1 MLPSVA
7 LAAVGLLAL
16 VSTSC
21 GAVASRPADPAPIHA
36 IKHVIMIMQENRSF
50 DSYFGTYP
58 GADGY
63 PMRNGRPAV
72 CVPDPLAH
80 RCVRPFHD
88 SHDRNVGGPHGT
100 PNAVRDIDGGKMDGF
115 IREGIAGRIKHCQSP
130 GATDPRCT
138 GGPPADLM
146 GYHDAREI
154 PNYWAYA
161 RRYVLQDHMFEPTF
175 GWSLPA
181 HLFAVSGW
189 SAKCEQPTVPAS
201 CTSNLEGPGHG
212 PDSIRKLHPR
222 GPLYAWT
229 DLTYLLYMHHVSW
242 AYYVA
247 SGWQPDCPRGI
258 TLYCRPGL
266 QRPGTPSIWNP
277 LPDFETVHNDGQLRN
292 VTSLSRYFGAAKTGS
307 LPAVSW
313 IEPDWKHS
321 EHPGAL
327 VSTGQTWVTR
337 VVNAAMTGP
346 DWKSTAIFLAWDD
359 WGGFYDH
366 VNPPRVDANGYGLR
380 VPALVISPYAKRG
393 YVDHQTL
400 SFDAYLKFIED
411 DFLGGA
417 RLDPTTDG
425 RPDPRPTVRETVPQL
440 GNLLN
445 DFDFSQRPREAQ
457 LLPLR
462 PIEPRLQKSLG

>member
-1 MLPSVA
+1 
-7 LAAVGLLAL
+7 
-16 VSTSC
+16 
-21 GAVASRPADPAPIHA
+21 
-36 IKHVIMIMQENRSF
+36 
-50 DSYFGTYP
+50 
-58 GADGY
+58 
-63 PMRNGRPAV
+63 
-72 CVPDPLAH
+72 
-80 RCVRPFHD
+80 
-88 SHDRNVGGPHGT
+88 
-100 PNAVRDIDGGKMDGF
+100 
-115 IREGIAGRIKHCQSP
+115 
-130 GATDPRCT
+130 
-138 GGPPADLM
+138 M
-146 GYHDAREI
+146 GYHDARGSRI
-154 PNYWAYA
+154 TGPTHVGTSC
-161 RRYVLQDHMFEPTF
+161 RITCSSRLRLEP
-175 GWSLPA
+175 PA

-247 SGWQPDCPRGI
+247 FGWQPDCPRGI

-277 LPDFETVHNDGQLRN
+277 LPDFATVHNDGQLRN

-313 IEPDWKHS
+313 IEAPDWKHS
-321 EHPGAL
+321 KHPGAL

-400 SFDAYLKFIED
+400 SFDAYLKIIED
-411 DFLGGA
+411 DSSVAPVSTL
-417 RLDPTTDG
+417 
-425 RPDPRPTVRETVPQL
+425 RPTVSRQPRPPCGRPCRSLGTSSTTSTFRSGRASRE
-440 GNLLN
+440 NC
-445 DFDFSQRPREAQ
+445 S
-457 LLPLR
+457 PLR